1 MYKDNFLAI
10 AILSCF
16 SPFSRFHGPPGPLRL
31 HVVVP
36 IGFFFI
42 SYYEGGPP
50 DLNFWYMD
58 GAAFQTRLP
67 CGGRKAG
74 QPMER
79 AQRSRR
85 QERHVPLLNIAY

>member
-16 SPFSRFHGPPGPLRL
+16 SLIFQVPRTPRSFAASRSCPHRVLL
-31 HVVVP
+31 YP
-36 IGFFFI
+36 ITK
-42 SYYEGGPP
+42 EDPP

-74 QPMER
+74 QPRGAGLPAEPKAGAPR
-79 AQRSRR
+79 T
-85 QERHVPLLNIAY
+85 LY